1 MSAETHRVLIGACG
15 WKHAAWLD
23 EFYSDDL
30 PEDWQLGF
38 YSNEFP
44 VVYVSASDWIDET
57 DMDEW
62 VEDVSDDFRFILQVS
77 AEALKNKSTFVAL
90 LTKIK
95 SLGEHCLGIVFE
107 LDQSICDD
115 SQLLET
121 RLIQAQAISSICVEG
136 TGLLLS
142 DECKALLN
150 EKNVAEV
157 GDGIS
162 EKLEVKGARLTISH
176 ISSENL
182 DMTMLRTVLET
193 CLKASNEDCVS
204 VLCIDGAPPSLE
216 VLRNADILLNLL

>member
-1 MSAETHRVLIGACG
+1 MSVDTHRVLIGACG

-44 VVYVSASDWIDET
+44 VVYVSSNDWVDET

-62 VEDVSDDFRFILQVS
+62 IEDISDDFRFILQMP
-77 AEALKNKSTFVAL
+77 AKALNNESTFVSL
-90 LTKIK
+90 LTNIK
-95 SLGEHCLGIVFE
+95 KLGEHCLGIVFE
-107 LDQSICDD
+107 LNQSICDD
-115 SQLLET
+115 FLLLEA
-121 RLIQAQAISSICVEG
+121 RLIEAQKISSVCVERK
-136 TGLLLS
+136 GLHLS

-150 EKNVAEV
+150 EKNVAVV
-157 GDGIS
+157 GDGIT
-162 EKLEVKGARLTISH
+162 ETIEAKGSHLAMTH

-182 DMTMLRTVLET
+182 DMTMLRTALEM

-204 VLCIDGAPPSLE
+204 VLCIDGEPPSLE